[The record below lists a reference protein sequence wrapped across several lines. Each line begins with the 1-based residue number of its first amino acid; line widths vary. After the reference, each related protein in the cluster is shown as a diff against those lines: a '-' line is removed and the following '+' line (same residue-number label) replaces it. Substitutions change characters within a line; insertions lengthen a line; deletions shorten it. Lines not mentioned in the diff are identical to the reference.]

1 MAKYHRTEG
10 ICLRRIDY
18 SNTSQVAS
26 FLTRDSGLMSFMAK
40 GVKRAPKKGIKRGLD
55 LLCRYE
61 IVYTHR
67 RTESLA
73 NLTER
78 TLQESFRDIR
88 KALDR
93 ILYGYYAAELVLN
106 FVAEGQPCP
115 ELYESLLTTL
125 RLCDAGEKLELGAL
139 LLEIAALRDHGSL
152 PPFAECAE
160 CRKPV
165 AGAGRLVFSAREGGP
180 LCAACQANPTID
192 ARGMPV
198 KFSHLAVLES
208 LAHHTPPRPE
218 RVNVGQGQVRAM
230 SRILRFHIQYLLGR
244 NLVMWKHLRQR

>member
-10 ICLRRIDY
+10 VCLRRIDY
-18 SNTSQVAS
+18 SNTSQVAT
-26 FLTRDSGLMSFMAK
+26 FLTRHSGRMSFMAK

-67 RTESLA
+67 RSESLA

-106 FVAEGQPCP
+106 FVAEGQPCS
-115 ELYESLLTTL
+115 ELYESLLT
-125 RLCDAGEKLELGAL
+125 
-139 LLEIAALRDHGSL
+139 
-152 PPFAECAE
+152 
-160 CRKPV
+160 
-165 AGAGRLVFSAREGGP
+165 
-180 LCAACQANPTID
+180 
-192 ARGMPV
+192 
-198 KFSHLAVLES
+198 
-208 LAHHTPPRPE
+208 
-218 RVNVGQGQVRAM
+218 
-230 SRILRFHIQYLLGR
+230 
-244 NLVMWKHLRQR
+244 